1 MNKERATTSKP
12 KPRGFRKAL
21 KIVGI
26 ILGSLVGL
34 FVALMVIAVATDPGE
49 LAPAGAA
56 QETVAARPA
65 TTERVTA
72 TPAATKEP
80 EPPAEPEPARVAV
93 SAVEPATRAEPAPAA
108 RAAQAA
114 PAQPAARTVEA
125 PETWRGIV
133 LAPERRCSPYDS
145 DDYRYSQSVELR
157 IVAQLGDII
166 YGPYTGRYFASTG
179 ETDIEHIVARSEAH
193 DSGLCAA
200 SPAARRQF
208 ASDLRNLTLAGP
220 RVNRH
225 QKRAHD
231 AAEWLPDMNRCWYA
245 ARIVEVR
252 RAYELTIDR
261 REAAALEA
269 VLQGC
274 DSLDLVVRERGA
286 VATPAPTAAAA
297 TTSDDDPLA
306 LYDDNNNGRITCAE
320 ARAHRIAPVRR
331 GHPAYRYMNDRDDD
345 GIVCE

>member
-1 MNKERATTSKP
+1 MSPKAT
-12 KPRGFRKAL
+12 GFRKVL
-21 KIVGI
+21 KVAGI
-26 ILGSLVGL
+26 ILGSLV
-34 FVALMVIAVATDPGE
+34 VAFIALTVIAVVTDPGE
-49 LAPAGAA
+49 PAAAAAA

-80 EPPAEPEPARVAV
+80 EPPAEPEPARIA
-93 SAVEPATRAEPAPAA
+93 SEPATRAEPAPAA

-261 REAAALEA
+261 REAAAIEA

-274 DSLDLVVRERGA
+274 DSFDLVVGERAGA
-286 VATPAPTAAAA
+286 VATPAPA
-297 TTSDDDPLA
+297 LA
-306 LYDDNNNGRITCAE
+306 LYDDNRNGRITCAE
-320 ARAHRIAPVRR
+320 ARAHGIAPVRR
-331 GHPAYRYMNDRDDD
+331 SHPAYRYMNDRDND